1 MAQISNPRKQFN
13 FTIQIAP
20 APINPFL
27 AQKVEIP
34 EISLDA
40 TEHGDVNF
48 DVKTAGRIKYGN
60 IMIEKIMTTSGSDNY
75 FFDWLQSCNDPLIGG
90 GLVPREYKR
99 IVTIT
104 ELAED
109 GTSALNTW
117 IASGVWPQKINGMSL
132 DRLSSDNTVESIE
145 LCIDKLEKL

>member
-1 MAQISNPRKQFN
+1 MAKIANPRKQFN
-13 FTIQIAP
+13 FSIQIAP

-27 AQKVEIP
+27 AQKIEIP
-34 EISLDA
+34 EISLETA
-40 TEHGDVNF
+40 EHGDVNY

-60 IMIEKIMTTSGSDNY
+60 VSIEKIMTTSGADNY

-90 GLVPREYKR
+90 GLVPSEYKR
-99 IVTIT
+99 IITIT

-117 IASGVWPQKINGMSL
+117 VLTGAWPQKINGMTL
-132 DRLSSDNTVESIE
+132 DRTSSENTVESIE
-145 LCIDKLEKL
+145 LCVDKIEKL

>member
-27 AQKVEIP
+27 AQKVTIP
-34 EISLDA
+34 ELSVDVV
-40 TEHGDVNF
+40 EHGDVNH
-48 DVKTAGRIKYGN
+48 DIKTGGRSKTGTIK
-60 IMIEKIMTTSGSDNY
+60 IEKISTTSGADNY
-75 FFDWLQSCNDPLIGG
+75 FFDWLYSVQDPIIGG
-90 GLVPREYKR
+90 GLVPDQYKR
-99 IVTIT
+99 VVTIT

-117 IASGVWPQKINGMSL
+117 ICLGCFPAKINDTNL
-132 DRLSSDNTVESIE
+132 DRQGSDNTVESLE
-145 LCIDKLEKL
+145 LSVDKIEKL